1 MLILGWN
8 FTDLYIFWFNN
19 LWFKMADSNR
29 MREINPSVE
38 FLYKTMRTFSL
49 STSYQ
54 SRIDLKR
61 DFILT
66 YSVLTYKYVL
76 KCPLRWTKLMSLSCV
91 FTHLTCFYRAGLG
104 YNQYGFEIFVT
115 WHRFFPDVS
124 LRLVTVLASLVL
136 L

>member
-76 KCPLRWTKLMSLSCV
+76 KCPLR
-91 FTHLTCFYRAGLG
+91 
-104 YNQYGFEIFVT
+104 
-115 WHRFFPDVS
+115 
-124 LRLVTVLASLVL
+124 
-136 L
+136 